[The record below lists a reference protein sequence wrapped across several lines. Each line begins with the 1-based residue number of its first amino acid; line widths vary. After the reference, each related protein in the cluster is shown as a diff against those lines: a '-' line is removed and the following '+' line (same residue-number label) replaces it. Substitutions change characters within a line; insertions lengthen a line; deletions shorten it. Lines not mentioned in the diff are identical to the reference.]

1 MKIKI
6 PHIQFNIQIMKPGGV
21 IKKQTKQREAVWY
34 YGNDGKLHCSVC
46 EKVPATK
53 IMLHGRTI
61 FQIEDIKEI
70 MEYCPRCGA
79 KII

>member
-6 PHIQFNIQIMKPGGV
+6 PHIRIDIQATKPGGV
-21 IKKQTKQREAVWY
+21 IKKQTKQREAVWF
-34 YGNDGKLHCSVC
+34 YGDDGKLYCSAC
-46 EKVPATK
+46 DKVPVTR

-70 MEYCPRCGA
+70 MRYCPRCGA